1 MPPYRAPLFPIISLT
16 CLLCVWPAGGP
27 FLVEVKAAS
36 PAAKSVRTDAYG
48 DPLPPGTLMRL
59 GTMRWRACTR
69 NLVFLPDG
77 KTLVTGGYASPDSVV
92 RFWNVATGTE
102 TGNFH
107 LPDGLDDFTLSP
119 DGKTLALSR
128 GQESQGVVFVDLP
141 SGKEIR
147 RFEETSTHFHHLL
160 FSADGK
166 MLAAVGDD
174 GVVRLFDAQTGATIQ
189 RVTGKAGGW
198 FPIALSAGGK
208 KLALVG
214 NDNTLRV
221 VDIAAEKEVFKQ
233 PLPPKGPDQ
242 FFRMSFSPDG
252 KKLAWMGEDAKTF
265 ALWDVAT
272 GKAVLQFH
280 GSPGTIKSVLFSPD
294 GKIIAAVD
302 SGEDGGSIGL
312 WNSETGEELR
322 RLAVA
327 SHADDVLAFS
337 RDGKLL
343 AGVDVFDGVVHL
355 WDVETGKDLSRIGEH
370 QGSVCSVAFSP
381 DGRTAFTGCADRL
394 VRVWN
399 AEKGTVARRIDVHGV
414 KGGPYPYDIVFSKD
428 RRVAAVTDL
437 RSNPE
442 LWDLDLGKRRAE
454 LDGGKDRAWAAAFTP
469 DGKNLA
475 SRGVPGTG
483 LVFWNSATGKIAHR
497 IAMADKDF
505 AAFAFSPDGKTV
517 VAARSGGGFD
527 RVIEMSLWD
536 VAAAKEIHKWS
547 PPATWGFDRLVFAP
561 DGQTVAVSK
570 IDDVEFYNPATGKQL
585 PTLSIPKD
593 APRNTWLNCLAI
605 APDGKTL
612 AAVGTSGVIYLWE
625 IGTAKV
631 RAVLAGHRDR
641 VTSLDFSP
649 DGSRLISGSYDTT
662 ALIWDLTGI
671 ADEKGVKTLT
681 SERLASLWEELADA
695 DASKAWRAG
704 WRLTADPAASV
715 PFLQKHVRP
724 AEVDATRIAKLLTA
738 LESDEFESREAAS
751 RELSKL
757 GDLAEPVV
765 RKSLAEK
772 HSPEVHRRLQE
783 LVNKLDGP
791 IAKPE
796 QARELRCVE
805 VLEHSGSAEARRLL
819 DELSKGAGGARLTR
833 EAKAALARLNNVV
846 RSSP

>member
-1 MPPYRAPLFPIISLT
+1 MTKVMGKTAAMLGMILCLTAPAIAAPRA
-16 CLLCVWPAGGP
+16 
-27 FLVEVKAAS
+27 
-36 PAAKSVRTDAYG
+36 DAYG
-48 DPLPPGTLMRL
+48 DPLPPGALMRL
-59 GTMRWRACTR
+59 GTVRWRACTR

-77 KTLVTGGYASPDSVV
+77 KTLVTGEYALPDSVI
-92 RFWNVATGTE
+92 RFWDVATGKE
-102 TGNFH
+102 TSNFH
-107 LPDGLDDFTLSP
+107 LPDALDDFALSP
-119 DGKTLALSR
+119 NGKTLALSW
-128 GQESQGVVFVDLP
+128 GLESKGIVFVDVP
-141 SGKEIR
+141 SGKESR
-147 RFEETSTHFHHLL
+147 RFEETSTNFHHLV

-174 GVVRLFDAQTGATIQ
+174 GVVRLFDAKTGATIL

-198 FPIALSAGGK
+198 FPIALSSDGK
-208 KLALVG
+208 KVALVG
-214 NDNTLRV
+214 IDNTLRV
-221 VDIAAEKEVFKQ
+221 VDLAAEKEVFKQ

-265 ALWDVAT
+265 ALWDIAT
-272 GKAVLQFH
+272 GKPVLQFR
-280 GSPGTIKSVLFSPD
+280 GSPGTIQSVLFSPN
-294 GKIIAAVD
+294 GKMIAAVD

-312 WNSETGEELR
+312 WNSETGKELR
-322 RLAVA
+322 RLTVA

-343 AGVDVFDGVVHL
+343 AGVGVYDGVVHL

-381 DGRTAFTGCADRL
+381 DGRTAYTGCADRL

-399 AEKGTVARRIDVHGV
+399 ADKGTVARRIEVDGV
-414 KGGPYPYDIVFSKD
+414 KGRPDSYDIVFSKD

-442 LWDLDLGKRRAE
+442 LWDLDSGKRRAE
-454 LDGGKDRAWAAAFTP
+454 LDGGKDKAWAAAFTP

-483 LVFWNSATGKIAHR
+483 LLFWNSATGKNAYR
-497 IAMADKDF
+497 IAIADQGF
-505 AAFAFSPDGKTV
+505 EAFAFSPDGKTV
-517 VAARSGGGFD
+517 VASRSTWSTGGND

-561 DGQTVAVSK
+561 DGQKVAISK
-570 IDDVEFYNPATGKQL
+570 IDEVEFYNPATGKQL
-585 PTLSIPKD
+585 PTLPIPKD

-612 AAVGTSGVIYLWE
+612 AAGDGSSGVIYLWE

-631 RAVLAGHRDR
+631 RAVLMGHRDR

-662 ALIWDLTGI
+662 ALIWDLTGV
-671 ADEKGVKTLT
+671 ADEKDTKTLT
-681 SERLASLWEELADA
+681 PERLASLWDELADA
-695 DASKAWRAG
+695 DAGKAWRAG
-704 WRLTADPAASV
+704 WRLTADPATSV
-715 PFLQKHVRP
+715 PFLQKHLRP
-724 AEVDATRIAKLLTA
+724 AEVDAARIAKLLTA

-757 GDLAEPVV
+757 GDLAEPAV

-772 HSPEVHRRLQE
+772 HSPEVRRRLQE

-791 IAKPE
+791 ITIPE
-796 QARELRCVE
+796 QARELRCFE
-805 VLEHSGSAEARRLL
+805 VLEHIGSADARRLL
-819 DELSKGAGGARLTR
+819 DELGKGAEGSRLTR
-833 EAKAALARLNNVV
+833 EAKAALARLSEVKKK
-846 RSSP
+846 